1 MEIHSPFISVP
12 APPQTNLNKR
22 STGLEPTSLTILNPI
37 NLKYLT
43 SFLLYPSLSKIAK
56 SLALLLDFFSIAQ
69 AIVVAHINSETK
81 AGALLRIFNVSS

>member
-12 APPQTNLNKR
+12 APPQTNHNKR
-22 STGLEPTSLTILNPI
+22 STGLEPTSFTILNPI

-81 AGALLRIFNVSS
+81 AGALLRILNVSS

>member
-1 MEIHSPFISVP
+1 MEIHSPFMRVP

-43 SFLLYPSLSKIAK
+43 SFLLYPSLSKIAY
-56 SLALLLDFFSIAQ
+56 SLTLLLDFFSIAQ

-81 AGALLRIFNVSS
+81 AGALLRMRNVSS

>member
-22 STGLEPTSLTILNPI
+22 STGLDPTSLTILNPI

-43 SFLLYPSLSKIAK
+43 SFLLYHSLSKLAK
-56 SLALLLDFFSIAQ
+56 SLTMLLDFFSIAQ
-69 AIVVAHINSETK
+69 AIVVAQINSETK
-81 AGALLRIFNVSS
+81 AGALLRILNVSS

>member
-12 APPQTNLNKR
+12 APPQTNLNTR
-22 STGLEPTSLTILNPI
+22 STGLEPTSFTILKPI

-43 SFLLYPSLSKIAK
+43 SFLLYPSLSNMAN
-56 SLALLLDFFSIAQ
+56 SLALLLDFYSIAQ

-81 AGALLRIFNVSS
+81 AGALLRILNVSS